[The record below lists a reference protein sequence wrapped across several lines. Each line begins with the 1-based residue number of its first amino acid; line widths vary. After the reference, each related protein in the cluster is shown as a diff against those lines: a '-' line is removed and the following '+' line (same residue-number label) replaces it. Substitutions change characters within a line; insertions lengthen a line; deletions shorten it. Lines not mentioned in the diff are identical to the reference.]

1 MTVTK
6 LIDPE
11 LHAWRSEFIMDMF
24 EQEDVEGICRIQ
36 LSRRDV
42 EDIIIWLHHK
52 KLLFIVKSAYKVA
65 REVLQGENIVE
76 SSRGCVGRQVW
87 AALWKPDSK
96 QD

>member
-11 LHAWRSEFIMDMF
+11 LHAWRSEFIMDTF

-52 KLLFIVKSAYKVA
+52 TGLFTVKSAYKVA
-65 REVLQGENIVE
+65 RKVLQGENIVE
-76 SSRGCVGRQVW
+76 SSRGCVGR
-87 AALWKPDSK
+87 
-96 QD
+96 